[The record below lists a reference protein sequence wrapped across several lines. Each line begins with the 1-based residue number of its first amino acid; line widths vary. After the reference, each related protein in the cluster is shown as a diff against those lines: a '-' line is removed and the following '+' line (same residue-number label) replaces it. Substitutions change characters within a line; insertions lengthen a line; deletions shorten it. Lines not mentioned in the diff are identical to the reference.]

1 MSGIPVTPVKG
12 YRQLSKDELTLID
25 AIKTK
30 AEEVR
35 ELVERVQFTTDIDG
49 RSASIARTE
58 LQTGFMWLVRA
69 VAKPTTF

>member
-1 MSGIPVTPVKG
+1 VSGIPVTPVKG